1 MVKEIF
7 DRALAAIGLLVAVPL
22 IALLGLLIKLESAGP
37 VFFKHLR
44 VGKNGRLFRMYKFR
58 KMPHRISA
66 GPKIS
71 PKHDPRLT
79 RVGKVMDRLK
89 LDEIPQLF
97 NILKGDMSFVGPRP
111 EIPEI
116 VKLYDAGQ
124 RNVLTV
130 KPGLIGPNQIV
141 WRNEKNLLP
150 ENVGD
155 VESYYV
161 GHILPEKMARDL
173 RYVAEASFFLDLKYL
188 VLALSATIFEPLKP
202 IHFIRR
208 KREIFHLAL
217 DLGLCLLAFAA
228 ALLIKYDLQ
237 IGSSLLRQV
246 YSILPIL
253 LFWQMTAFVF
263 LEVYQQV
270 WKYVSRPDLV
280 VIMKAVLFA
289 AALTG
294 AVIYPV
300 WRLNFSLSV
309 LILYALLSIGF
320 LGGVRLVKS
329 YLQPESAR
337 AKNRPKKKIMIYG
350 ANAEGEILLRRIFA
364 NLGPSGSP
372 IGFLDDDPQKRGDK
386 IHGLPVMGN
395 FSDLPLLK
403 EVYGIEEIYIA
414 AAENMNGDLQRLL
427 DMCGA
432 LQVKC
437 QFVATTFSTENARLS
452 DVVLGEAHLDLKAR
466 VAAAR

>member
-1 MVKEIF
+1 MIKEIF
-7 DRALAAIGLLVAVPL
+7 DRTLAAIGLLVAAPM
-22 IALLGLLIKLESAGP
+22 IALLGLLIKLESSGP
-37 VFFKHLR
+37 VFFKHPR

-58 KMPHRISA
+58 KMPHRLHA

-116 VKLYDAGQ
+116 VNRYNAGQ
-124 RNVLTV
+124 RKILAV
-130 KPGLIGPNQIV
+130 KPGLVGPNQIV

-150 ENVGD
+150 DNVSD

-161 GHILPEKMARDL
+161 KHILPEKLARDL
-173 RYVAEASFFLDLKYL
+173 RYVEEADFFLDLKYL
-188 VLALSATIFEPLKP
+188 VLAFGATIFEPLKP

-208 KREIFHLAL
+208 KREIFHLAF

-237 IGSSLLRQV
+237 IRPSLLHQAFGV
-246 YSILPIL
+246 LPLL

-263 LEVYQQV
+263 LDVYQQV
-270 WKYVSRPDLV
+270 WKYVSRTDLL
-280 VIMKAVLFA
+280 VITKAVLFA

-294 AVIYPV
+294 AITYPV
-300 WRLNFSLSV
+300 WRLKFPLSV
-309 LILYALLSIGF
+309 LILYAILSISF
-320 LGGVRLVKS
+320 LSGVRLVQG
-329 YLQPESAR
+329 YLKPERAR
-337 AKNRPKKKIMIYG
+337 AKGRHKKKIMIYG
-350 ANAEGEILLRRIFA
+350 ANAEGELLLRRIFA
-364 NLGPSGSP
+364 NLGPSCCP
-372 IGFLDDDPQKRGDK
+372 IGFLDDDPQQRGDK

-403 EVYGIEEIYIA
+403 ELYGIEEIYIA
-414 AAENMNGDLQRLL
+414 AEEHTNGDLQRLL

-437 QFVATTFSTENARLS
+437 QFVATTFSTEKSRLP
-452 DVVLGEAHLDLKAR
+452 DLILGEGRLDMNTP

>member
-1 MVKEIF
+1 MIKEIF
-7 DRALAAIGLLVAVPL
+7 DRTLAVIGLLVAAPM

-44 VGKNGRLFRMYKFR
+44 VGRNGRLFRMYKFR
-58 KMPHRISA
+58 KMPHRVNA

-116 VKLYDAGQ
+116 VDLYNLEQ
-124 RNVLTV
+124 RKVLTV
-130 KPGLIGPNQIV
+130 KPGLVGPNQIV

-150 ENVGD
+150 DNVSD
-155 VESYYV
+155 IEIYYV
-161 GHILPEKMARDL
+161 EHILPEKLARDL
-173 RYVAEASFFLDLKYL
+173 RYVEETNFFLDLKYL
-188 VLALSATIFEPLKP
+188 VLAFGATIFEPLKP

-208 KREIFHLAL
+208 QREIFRLAL

-228 ALLIKYDLQ
+228 ALLIKYELQ
-237 IGSSLLRQV
+237 ISASLLRQALDV
-246 YSILPIL
+246 LPIL
-253 LFWQMTAFVF
+253 FFWQMTAFVF
-263 LEVYQQV
+263 LDVYQQV
-270 WKYVSRPDLV
+270 WKYVSRADLL

-289 AALTG
+289 AALT
-294 AVIYPV
+294 AAIIYPV
-300 WRLNFSLSV
+300 WRLKFPVSV
-309 LILYALLSIGF
+309 LILYAVLSISF
-320 LGGVRLVKS
+320 LGGVRLVQG
-329 YLQPESAR
+329 YLKPERVHA
-337 AKNRPKKKIMIYG
+337 NGRPKKKIMIYG
-350 ANAEGEILLRRIFA
+350 ANAEGELLLRRIFA
-364 NLGPSGSP
+364 NLGPGGCP
-372 IGFLDDDPQKRGDK
+372 IGFLDSDPQKRGDK

-403 EVYGIEEIYIA
+403 ELYGVEEIYIA
-414 AAENMNGDLQRLL
+414 ADESMNGDLQGLL
-427 DMCGA
+427 DMCGV

-437 QFVATTFSTENARLS
+437 QFVATTFSTEKSRFSNL
-452 DVVLGEAHLDLKAR
+452 VLGEVHLDLNAQV
-466 VAAAR
+466 VAAR

>member
-1 MVKEIF
+1 MIKGIF
-7 DRALAAIGLLVAVPL
+7 DRTVAAIGLLVAVPL
-22 IALLGLLIKLESAGP
+22 MALLGLLIKLESRGP

-44 VGKNGRLFRMYKFR
+44 VGRNGRLFRMYKFR
-58 KMPHRISA
+58 KMPHRINA

-116 VKLYDAGQ
+116 VDLYDAGQ
-124 RNVLTV
+124 RKVLTV
-130 KPGLIGPNQIV
+130 KPGLVGPNQIV

-150 ENVGD
+150 DNVSD

-161 GHILPEKMARDL
+161 KHVLPEKLARDL
-173 RYVAEASFFLDLKYL
+173 RYVEEANFFIDLEYL
-188 VLALSATIFEPLKP
+188 VLALGATIFEPLKP

-208 KREIFHLAL
+208 QREIFHVAL

-228 ALLIKYDLQ
+228 ALLIKYELQ
-237 IGSSLLRQV
+237 ISASLLRQTLDV
-246 YSILPIL
+246 LPIL
-253 LFWQMTAFVF
+253 FFWQMTAFVF
-263 LEVYQQV
+263 LDVYQQV
-270 WKYVSRPDLV
+270 WKYVSRTDLV

-294 AVIYPV
+294 AIIYPV
-300 WRLNFSLSV
+300 WRLKFPVSV
-309 LILYALLSIGF
+309 LILYAVLAIGF
-320 LGGVRLVKS
+320 LGGVRLVQS
-329 YLQPESAR
+329 YLQPEPAR
-337 AKNRPKKKIMIYG
+337 AQDRPEKKIMIYG
-350 ANAEGEILLRRIFA
+350 ANAEGELLLRRIFA
-364 NLGPSGSP
+364 NLGPGGCP

-403 EVYGIEEIYIA
+403 ELYGIEEIYIA
-414 AAENMNGDLQRLL
+414 AEENMNGDLQRLL

-437 QFVATTFSTENARLS
+437 QFVATTFSTEQNRFPDL
-452 DVVLGEAHLDLKAR
+452 VLGEVHLDMNTQ

>member
-1 MVKEIF
+1 MIKEIF
-7 DRALAAIGLLVAVPL
+7 DRTLAAIGLLVAAPIIV
-22 IALLGLLIKLESAGP
+22 LLGLLIKLESVGP
-37 VFFKHLR
+37 IFFKHLR
-44 VGKNGRLFRMYKFR
+44 VGRNGRLFRMYKFR
-58 KMPHRISA
+58 KMPHRLHA

-116 VKLYDAGQ
+116 VNLYNAGQ
-124 RNVLTV
+124 RKVLAV
-130 KPGLIGPNQIV
+130 KPGLVGPNQIV

-150 ENVGD
+150 DNVSD

-161 GHILPEKMARDL
+161 KHVLPEKLARDL
-173 RYVAEASFFLDLKYL
+173 RYVEDTNFFLDLKYL
-188 VLALSATIFEPLKP
+188 VLAFGATIFEPLKP

-208 KREIFHLAL
+208 KREIFHLAF

-228 ALLIKYDLQ
+228 ALSIKHDFQ
-237 IGSSLLRQV
+237 ISTVLWQRALDV
-246 YSILPIL
+246 LPVL
-253 LFWQMTAFVF
+253 LFWQLTAFVF
-263 LEVYQQV
+263 LDVYQQV
-270 WKYVSRPDLV
+270 WKYVSQADLL
-280 VIMKAVLFA
+280 VIIKAASFST
-289 AALTG
+289 ALTA
-294 AVIYPV
+294 AVIYPI
-300 WRLNFSLSV
+300 WRLKFPVSV
-309 LILYALLSIGF
+309 LILYAFLCIGF
-320 LGGVRLVKS
+320 LGGMRLVLN
-329 YLQPESAR
+329 YLKQKIAG
-337 AKNRPKKKIMIYG
+337 AKIRSGKKIMIYG
-350 ANAEGEILLRRIFA
+350 ANAEGELLLRRILA
-364 NLGPSGSP
+364 NLGPDCRP

-403 EVYGIEEIYIA
+403 ELYGIEEIYIA
-414 AAENMNGDLQRLL
+414 ADESMNGDLQRLL

-437 QFVATTFSTENARLS
+437 QFVATTFSTEQSRLP
-452 DVVLGEAHLDLKAR
+452 DLVLDEVHLDLNPQ

>member
-1 MVKEIF
+1 
-7 DRALAAIGLLVAVPL
+7 
-22 IALLGLLIKLESAGP
+22 
-37 VFFKHLR
+37 
-44 VGKNGRLFRMYKFR
+44 MYKFR
-58 KMPHRISA
+58 KMPHRLHA

-116 VKLYDAGQ
+116 VNLYDAGQ
-124 RNVLTV
+124 RKVLAV
-130 KPGLIGPNQIV
+130 KPGLVGPNQIV
-141 WRNEKNLLP
+141 WRNEKDLLP

-161 GHILPEKMARDL
+161 EHILPEKIARDL
-173 RYVAEASFFLDLKYL
+173 RYVAEANFFLDLKYF
-188 VLALSATIFEPLKP
+188 VLALGATILEPLKP
-202 IHFIRR
+202 THFIRR

-237 IGSSLLRQV
+237 IRHSLLQQIYIV
-246 YSILPIL
+246 LPIL

-263 LEVYQQV
+263 LDVYQQV
-270 WKYVSRPDLV
+270 WKYVSRTDLV

-289 AALTG
+289 TALTG
-294 AVIYPV
+294 AVIYPAL
-300 WRLNFSLSV
+300 RLRFSLSV
-309 LILYALLSIGF
+309 LILYPVLAIGF
-320 LGGVRLVKS
+320 MGGLRLVQS
-329 YLQPESAR
+329 YLQPAPAR
-337 AKNRPKKKIMIYG
+337 AKGRPKKKIMIYG
-350 ANAEGEILLRRIFA
+350 ANAEGELLLRRIFA
-364 NLGPSGSP
+364 NLGPSGCP

-386 IHGLPVMGN
+386 IHGLPVLGN

-414 AAENMNGDLQRLL
+414 ADENMNGDLQRLL
-427 DMCGA
+427 EICGA

-437 QFVATTFSTENARLS
+437 QFVATTFSTENARLAGA
-452 DVVLGEAHLDLKAR
+452 VLGGAHLDLKAQM
-466 VAAAR
+466 AAAR